1 MEDSL
6 RNITNKDTTGTSRI
20 PDIVSGSNCTDHR
33 GQFIPNGL
41 LYTPRGSDPCSVCT
55 CASGDPILCR
65 TVLCAPPTHCD
76 SIKVKHV
83 IDIFLY
89 NMYNHIFK
97 SIRMIKLDTK
107 FLSFR
112 YPTNAAS
119 GFV

>member
-76 SIKVKHV
+76 SIKVCLSS
-83 IDIFLY
+83 IFFF
-89 NMYNHIFK
+89 ITC
-97 SIRMIKLDTK
+97 I
-107 FLSFR
+107 LSE
-112 YPTNAAS
+112 AL
-119 GFV
+119 